1 MQIRPLGKTGLTV
14 SEIGFGTWGIG
25 GTMWHGAQDS
35 ESLRALHR
43 AADLGVNFF
52 DTALVYGDGHSEAL
66 IGKFLRERK
75 EPIILASKIPPRNM
89 IWPAQPGTPLS
100 EAFSY
105 AHIVRSTERS
115 LKNLGVETID
125 IQQLHVWQDE
135 WTDVAE
141 WYEAISTLK
150 AEGKI
155 RFAGISINDH
165 QPSNALKAVYS
176 GKIDTVQVIYNVFD
190 QSPREDLFGAC
201 LNQEVGVIVRVPFDE
216 GGLLGTITPDTT
228 FPQGDFRNNY
238 FKGERKQQ
246 IFERTERLRTLLG
259 PEAATLPELAMRFC
273 LHPAAVST
281 VIPGMRTTANV
292 ERNCAVSDGRRL
304 SPALIGEL
312 GEQRWDRNFYA

>member
-1 MQIRPLGKTGLTV
+1 MQYRLLGKTGLTV
-14 SEIGFGTWGIG
+14 SEIGFGAWGIG
-25 GTMWHGAQDS
+25 NTMWQGARDS

-66 IGKFLRERK
+66 IGQFLRERK
-75 EPIILASKIPPRNM
+75 EPIILASKVPPRNM

-100 EAFSY
+100 ETFSY
-105 AHIVRSTERS
+105 AHVIRSTERS

-125 IQQLHVWQDE
+125 IQQLHVWQDD

-141 WYEAISTLK
+141 WYEAITKLK

-165 QPSNALKAVYS
+165 QPSNALKAVLS
-176 GKIDTVQVIYNVFD
+176 GKVDTVQVIYNVFD
-190 QSPREDLFGAC
+190 QTPRENLFRTC
-201 LNQEVGVIVRVPFDE
+201 LNQEVGVIVRVPYDE
-216 GGLLGTITPDTT
+216 GGLLGTITRDTI

-238 FKGERKQQ
+238 FKGERRQQ
-246 IFERTERLRTLLG
+246 VFERTERLKTLLG
-259 PEAATLPELAMRFC
+259 PEAATLPELALRFC

-281 VIPGMRTTANV
+281 VIPGMRMTTNV

-304 SPALIGEL
+304 SPALIEEL
-312 GEQRWDRNFYA
+312 SEHHWERNFYS

>member
-1 MQIRPLGKTGLTV
+1 MQYRPLGKTGLAV
-14 SEIGFGTWGIG
+14 SEVGFGAWGIG
-25 GTMWHGAQDS
+25 NTMWQGAQDS

-52 DTALVYGDGHSEAL
+52 DTALVYGNGHSEAL
-66 IGKFLRERK
+66 IGQFLRERK
-75 EPIILASKIPPRNM
+75 EPIILASKVPPKNM

-100 EAFSY
+100 QTFSY
-105 AHIVRSTERS
+105 AHVIRSTERS

-125 IQQLHVWQDE
+125 IQQLHVWQDD

-141 WYEAISTLK
+141 WYEAMSTLK

-165 QPSNALKAVYS
+165 QPANALKAVLS

-190 QSPREDLFGAC
+190 QTPREELFRTC

-228 FPQGDFRNNY
+228 FPKGDFRNNY
-238 FKGERKQQ
+238 FRGERRQQ
-246 IFERTERLRTLLG
+246 VFERTERLKTLLG
-259 PEAATLPELAMRFC
+259 PEAATLPELALRFC

-281 VIPGMRTTANV
+281 VIPGMRNTANV

-304 SPALIGEL
+304 SPALIEKL
-312 GEQRWDRNFYA
+312 GEHRWERNFYS

>member
-1 MQIRPLGKTGLTV
+1 MQYRPLGKTGLTI
-14 SEIGFGTWGIG
+14 SEIGFGAWGIG
-25 GTMWHGAQDS
+25 NTMWQGAQDS

-66 IGKFLRERK
+66 IGQFLRERK
-75 EPIILASKIPPRNM
+75 EPVILASKVPPKNM
-89 IWPAQPGTPLS
+89 VWPAQPGTPLS
-100 EAFSY
+100 QAFSY
-105 AHIVRSTERS
+105 AHVIRSTERS

-141 WYEAISTLK
+141 WYEAMSTLK

-165 QPSNALKAVYS
+165 QPSNALKAVLS
-176 GKIDTVQVIYNVFD
+176 GKIDTVQVIYNLFD
-190 QSPREDLFGAC
+190 QTPQEDLFRTC

-216 GGLLGTITPDTT
+216 GGLLGTLTPNTT
-228 FPQGDFRNNY
+228 FPRGDFRNNY

-246 IFERTERLRTLLG
+246 VFERTERLKTLLG
-259 PEAATLPELAMRFC
+259 PEAATLPELALRFC

-281 VIPGMRTTANV
+281 VIPGMRTSVNV
-292 ERNCAVSDGRRL
+292 ERNCAISDGRRL
-304 SPALIGEL
+304 SPALVEEL
-312 GEQRWDRNFYA
+312 SKHCWDRNFYA

>member
-1 MQIRPLGKTGLTV
+1 MQYRPLGKTGLTI
-14 SEIGFGTWGIG
+14 SEVGFGAWGIG
-25 GTMWHGAQDS
+25 NTMWQGAQDS

-43 AADLGVNFF
+43 AADLGANFF
-52 DTALVYGDGHSEAL
+52 DTALVYGNGHSEAL
-66 IGKFLRERK
+66 IGQFLRERK
-75 EPIILASKIPPRNM
+75 EPIILASKVPPKNM

-105 AHIVRSTERS
+105 AHVIRSTERS

-125 IQQLHVWQDE
+125 IQQLHVWQDD

-141 WYEAISTLK
+141 WYEAMTTLK

-165 QPSNALKAVYS
+165 QPSNALKAVLS
-176 GKIDTVQVIYNVFD
+176 EKIDTVQVIYNVFD
-190 QSPREDLFGAC
+190 QTPREELFRTC

-238 FKGERKQQ
+238 FKGERRQQ
-246 IFERTERLRTLLG
+246 VFERTERLKTLLG
-259 PEAATLPELAMRFC
+259 PEAATLPELALRFC

-281 VIPGMRTTANV
+281 VIPGMRTMTNV

-304 SPALIGEL
+304 SPALIEEL
-312 GEQRWDRNFYA
+312 GEHRWERNFYS